1 MHAHL
6 MNGFDMGRIEG
17 GLLQRRDAILQT
29 TSWIF
34 NMILIGL
41 VLSGFGFFLYTQ
53 YTATQLRE
61 SEEKHIE
68 FTPQVWLSATR
79 NVRMEEYGSQ
89 LKPFEIEVG
98 HGL

>member
-1 MHAHL
+1 MQHL
-6 MNGFDMGRIEG
+6 TNSFDLSRIEG
-17 GLLQRRDAILQT
+17 GLIQRRDILLQT

-34 NMILIGL
+34 NMVLIGL
-41 VLSGFGFFLYTQ
+41 ILTGFGFFLSTQ
-53 YTATQLRE
+53 YTATQLE
-61 SEEKHIE
+61 AETEKHIA

-98 HGL
+98 HGV